1 MNRFWLKIQDSSVMI
16 QGSNN
21 RSSFWVIW
29 ITMLTLQIGNPG
41 NMGVISCLGPG
52 NLRLYECSCSFIC
65 CFLGLC
71 HKVYNFQ
78 LHDFSFV
85 FVHMFLRL
93 IFLHLVLE
101 MFHEDFPIHT
111 LSYSWE
117 LHKVLISESI
127 YNTIHM
133 YSGIT
138 SGRVLNGELL
148 YTKILEVNLF
158 AFAYRLFR
166 RDFSP
171 LDGTYCMG
179 THSFLQP
186 YIHFVL
192 IWEGFMN
199 GQSWSRLPIH
209 KTLPN

>member
-1 MNRFWLKIQDSSVMI
+1 M
-16 QGSNN
+16 
-21 RSSFWVIW
+21 VIAVRAHC
-29 ITMLTLQIGNPG
+29 NPLD
-41 NMGVISCLGPG
+41 I
-52 NLRLYECSCSFIC
+52 YI
-65 CFLGLC
+65 
-71 HKVYNFQ
+71 Y
-78 LHDFSFV
+78 
-85 FVHMFLRL
+85 
-93 IFLHLVLE
+93 IY
-101 MFHEDFPIHT
+101 I
-111 LSYSWE
+111 Y
-117 LHKVLISESI
+117 I

-199 GQSWSRLPIH
+199 GQS
-209 KTLPN
+209 